1 MTIGNNSIFAI
12 ESYVKQAYERLS
24 FRALGFFV
32 IYVGGCCYGVRKPD
46 ATFLACS
53 FTEVANRISRRGQ
66 HIAPFINERNAG
78 KIVEAVRG
86 AKYAQ
91 HNEHATFFGIPEPEF
106 LDIINLNQLEW
117 APDGDSAFDD
127 GSSIL
132 HFDVDN
138 RVRLIAFKVASS
150 GSNGYYVPGSLK
162 DQWLDAD
169 EFYSILQRWRDA
181 FEAEWTAMPKI
192 SQNVT

>member
-1 MTIGNNSIFAI
+1 MIIGNDSIFAI

-32 IYVGGCCYGVRKPD
+32 IYVGGHCYGVREPD

-53 FTEVANRISRRGQ
+53 FNEVVNRISRRGR

-78 KIVEAVRG
+78 KIVEAVRN
-86 AKYAQ
+86 AKYAP
-91 HNEHATFFGIPEPEF
+91 HMEHATFFGIPEPEF
-106 LDIINLNQLEW
+106 RDIINSNQLEW
-117 APDGDSAFDD
+117 VPDGDSAFDD
-127 GSSIL
+127 SSSIL
-132 HFDVDN
+132 HFDVDD
-138 RVRLIAFKVASS
+138 RVRLIAFKATSS
-150 GSNGYYVPGSLK
+150 GGNGHYAPGSLK

-192 SQNVT
+192 SQNLA